1 MAVIQKMV
9 TGVSK
14 EAEKWVSNVRCCR
27 ALESPHLT
35 VWQKSDGRT
44 VLRGPICRP
53 SRRGWSTNAG
63 QRWLGRTDHQSREG
77 LYEVMGVTSDW
88 VAWWLRNS

>member
-1 MAVIQKMV
+1 MGQQCKVLPC
-9 TGVSK
+9 TGVSALDCV
-14 EAEKWVSNVRCCR
+14 AEVRWEDC
-27 ALESPHLT
+27 AAWS
-35 VWQKSDGRT
+35 
-44 VLRGPICRP
+44 ICRP
-53 SRRGWSTNAG
+53 SRRGWSTNSG